1 MKSVNWALSADGHVP
16 CPHLIQSYSVPCV
29 TKWSIN
35 IYRNRSLV
43 LGENILV
50 RKMSLSAWVQSGMV
64 WWIWIANGPEFKY
77 RTQHFTSLQDN
88 HGKDTARERS
98 VSFPLKRRFTLQGL
112 FQTRWWPRWVSV
124 EKSPLYLL
132 VFLWGMIWQNWRSVI
147 STKSRKSG
155 EPLWFT
161 VVIPMD
167 PLPVESP
174 FALFFIA
181 NILQFL

>member
-1 MKSVNWALSADGHVP
+1 MKSVNWALSADGHVS
-16 CPHLIQSYSVPCV
+16 CPHLTQRNSVPCV

-43 LGENILV
+43 LEENILV
-50 RKMSLSAWVQSGMV
+50 RNMSLRAWVQSGMV
-64 WWIWIANGPEFKY
+64 GWTWIANGPEFKS
-77 RTQHFTSLQDN
+77 RTHHFTSLQDN
-88 HGKDTARERS
+88 HGKDTVREHS
-98 VSFPLKRRFTLQGL
+98 VPFPLKRCFTLQGL
-112 FQTRWWPRWVSV
+112 FQTRWWPGWVSS

-167 PLPVESP
+167 PLPVERVP
-174 FALFFIA
+174 L
-181 NILQFL
+181 LYFL